1 MEPLFELL
9 WWAGLGRTP
18 KSEWRQPDLRGRP
31 KYNDYKR
38 TLIKPQPMKKREFLK
53 SASVLAAG
61 AAFPELMSCTSNTS
75 ESTQT
80 TETVH
85 VGRTNWAGNYTYSTD
100 NLVAPKTVE
109 ELQELIK
116 SYKKVKGLGTMHCF
130 NGIADSKFNQI
141 STAALNKV
149 ISLDKENETI
159 TVESGIK
166 YGEFCEYLDKNGFA
180 LHNLASLPH
189 ISVAGACSTSTH
201 GSGISNG
208 SLATAAIALEMVN
221 GKGEVVRLTKE
232 KNREEFL
239 MAIVSLGALGI
250 ITKVTLKVQPTF
262 KMKQVVYQNMPMAAL
277 EKDFEKIMA
286 SGYSVSLFTDW
297 KNKNVSEVWIKV
309 KSDDV
314 KEFAPE
320 FYEAKLANKNLHPI
334 ASADP
339 VNCTDQMGVDGTW
352 FERMPH
358 FKMGFTP
365 SSGKELQAEYF
376 VNIKDAYQ
384 AFMAVE
390 KLNEKVAPLLFITE
404 IRTIAADEIPMS
416 PFYKKTC
423 LAIHFTWKQE
433 VDAVMALLPEVEK
446 ALEPFGARPH
456 WGKVFTLQP
465 FVLQGRIEKLNEFK
479 ALMIKHDPE
488 GKFKNDFIETNLFG

>member
-1 MEPLFELL
+1 
-9 WWAGLGRTP
+9 
-18 KSEWRQPDLRGRP
+18 
-31 KYNDYKR
+31 
-38 TLIKPQPMKKREFLK
+38 MKKREFLK

-149 ISLDKENETI
+149 ISLDKENQTI

-320 FYEAKLANKNLHPI
+320 FYGAKLANKNLHPI

-404 IRTIAADEIPMS
+404 IRTIAGDEIPMS

-488 GKFKNDFIETNLFG
+488 GKFRNDFIETNLFG

>member
-1 MEPLFELL
+1 
-9 WWAGLGRTP
+9 
-18 KSEWRQPDLRGRP
+18 
-31 KYNDYKR
+31 
-38 TLIKPQPMKKREFLK
+38 MKKREFLK

-61 AAFPELMSCTSNTS
+61 AAFPQLMSCSNNTA
-75 ESTQT
+75 ENTQT
-80 TETVH
+80 AEAVH
-85 VGRTNWAGNYTYSTD
+85 GGRTNWAGNYTYSTD

-109 ELQELIK
+109 ELQEFIK
-116 SYKKVKGLGTMHCF
+116 SYKKAKGLGTMHCF

-149 ISLDKENETI
+149 ISLDKEKQTI

-221 GKGEVVRLTKE
+221 GKGELVNLTKE

-250 ITKVTLKVQPTF
+250 ITKVTLQVQPTF

-314 KEFAPE
+314 KEFAQE
-320 FYEAKLANKNLHPI
+320 FYGAKLATKNLHPI

-352 FERMPH
+352 YERMPH

-390 KLNEKVAPLLFITE
+390 KLNQKVAPLLFITE

-465 FVLQGRIEKLNEFK
+465 HVLQARIEKLNEFK
-479 ALMIKHDPE
+479 ALMLKHDPE
-488 GKFKNDFIETNLFG
+488 GKFRNDFIETNLFG

>member
-1 MEPLFELL
+1 
-9 WWAGLGRTP
+9 
-18 KSEWRQPDLRGRP
+18 
-31 KYNDYKR
+31 
-38 TLIKPQPMKKREFLK
+38 MKKREFLK
-53 SASVLAAG
+53 SASLLAAG
-61 AAFPELMSCTSNTS
+61 AAFPQLMSCSSTTS
-75 ESTQT
+75 ETTQT
-80 TETVH
+80 TEAVH

-116 SYKKVKGLGTMHCF
+116 SYKKAKGLGTMHCF

-149 ISLDKENETI
+149 ISLDKENQTI

-221 GKGEVVRLTKE
+221 GKGELVTLTKE

-297 KNKNVSEVWIKV
+297 KNKNVSEVWIKT

-314 KEFAPE
+314 KEFEPE
-320 FYEAKLANKNLHPI
+320 FYGAKLATKNLHPI
-334 ASADP
+334 ESADP
-339 VNCTDQMGVDGTW
+339 INCTDQMGVDGTW
-352 FERMPH
+352 YERMPH

-433 VDAVMALLPEVEK
+433 IDAVMALLPEVEK

-456 WGKVFTLQP
+456 WGKVFTLTP
-465 FVLQGRIEKLNEFK
+465 NVLQSRIEKLNEFK

-488 GKFKNDFIETNLFG
+488 GKFRNDFIDTNLFG

>member
-1 MEPLFELL
+1 
-9 WWAGLGRTP
+9 
-18 KSEWRQPDLRGRP
+18 
-31 KYNDYKR
+31 
-38 TLIKPQPMKKREFLK
+38 MKKREFLK

-320 FYEAKLANKNLHPI
+320 FYGAKLANKNLHPI

-390 KLNEKVAPLLFITE
+390 KLNEKVSPLLFITE
-404 IRTIAADEIPMS
+404 IRTIAGDEIPMS

-433 VDAVMALLPEVEK
+433 VNAVMALLPEVEK

-488 GKFKNDFIETNLFG
+488 GKFRNDFIETNLFG

>member
-1 MEPLFELL
+1 
-9 WWAGLGRTP
+9 
-18 KSEWRQPDLRGRP
+18 
-31 KYNDYKR
+31 
-38 TLIKPQPMKKREFLK
+38 MKKREFLK

-250 ITKVTLKVQPTF
+250 ITKVTLQVQPTF
-262 KMKQVVYQNMPMAAL
+262 KMKQVVYQNMPMASL

-320 FYEAKLANKNLHPI
+320 FYGAKLANKNLHPI

-352 FERMPH
+352 YERMPH

-384 AFMAVE
+384 AFMAIE

-488 GKFKNDFIETNLFG
+488 GKFRNDFIETNLFG

>member
-1 MEPLFELL
+1 
-9 WWAGLGRTP
+9 
-18 KSEWRQPDLRGRP
+18 
-31 KYNDYKR
+31 
-38 TLIKPQPMKKREFLK
+38 MKKREFLK
-53 SASVLAAG
+53 SVSVIAAG
-61 AAFPELMSCTSNTS
+61 AAFPPLMSCGNNTR
-75 ESTQT
+75 ETTQT
-80 TETVH
+80 AEAVQ

-100 NLVAPKTVE
+100 KLVAPKTVE
-109 ELQELIK
+109 ELQEFIK
-116 SYKKVKGLGTMHCF
+116 SYKKAKGLGTTHCF

-141 STAALNKV
+141 STANLNKV
-149 ISLDKENETI
+149 ISLDKENQTI
-159 TVESGIK
+159 TLESGIK
-166 YGEFCEYLDKNGFA
+166 YGEFCEYLDQNGFA

-201 GSGISNG
+201 GSGINNG
-208 SLATAAIALEMVN
+208 SLATAAVALEMVN
-221 GKGEVVRLTKE
+221 GKGELVTLTKE

-239 MAIVSLGALGI
+239 MAIVSLGTLGI
-250 ITKVTLKVQPTF
+250 ITKVTLKVLPTF
-262 KMKQVVYQNMPMAAL
+262 KMKQVVYQNMPMAVL

-309 KSDDV
+309 KSDEV
-314 KEFAPE
+314 KEFPPE
-320 FYEAKLANKNLHPI
+320 FYGAKLATKNLHPI
-334 ASADP
+334 ESSDP
-339 VNCTDQMGVDGTW
+339 VNCTEQMGVDGTW
-352 FERMPH
+352 YERMPH

-390 KLNEKVAPLLFITE
+390 KLNEKVAPLLFISE
-404 IRTIAADEIPMS
+404 IRTIAADDIPMS

-456 WGKVFTLQP
+456 WGKIFTLNP
-465 FVLQGRIEKLNEFK
+465 NLLQARIEKLNEFK
-479 ALMIKHDPE
+479 ALMLKHDPE
-488 GKFKNDFIETNLFG
+488 GKFRNNFIDTTLFG

>member
-1 MEPLFELL
+1 
-9 WWAGLGRTP
+9 
-18 KSEWRQPDLRGRP
+18 
-31 KYNDYKR
+31 
-38 TLIKPQPMKKREFLK
+38 MKKREFLK
-53 SASVLAAG
+53 SVSVLAAG
-61 AAFPELMSCTSNTS
+61 AAFPQLMSCGNT
-75 ESTQT
+75 T
-80 TETVH
+80 TETNQTAEAIQ

-109 ELQELIK
+109 ELQEFIK
-116 SYKKVKGLGTMHCF
+116 SNKKAKGLGTTHCF

-141 STAALNKV
+141 STANLNKV
-149 ISLDKENETI
+149 ISLDKENQTL

-166 YGEFCEYLDKNGFA
+166 YGEFCEYLDQNGFA

-201 GSGISNG
+201 GSGINNG
-208 SLATAAIALEMVN
+208 SLATAAVALEMVN
-221 GKGEVVRLTKE
+221 GKGELVTLTKE

-250 ITKVTLKVQPTF
+250 LTKVTLNLLPTF

-277 EKDFEKIMA
+277 EKNFEKIMA

-309 KSDDV
+309 KSDEV

-320 FYEAKLANKNLHPI
+320 FYGAKLATKNLHPI
-334 ASADP
+334 ESADP
-339 VNCTDQMGVDGTW
+339 VNCTDQLGVDGTW
-352 FERMPH
+352 YERMPH

-376 VNIKDAYQ
+376 VPIKDAYR

-390 KLNEKVAPLLFITE
+390 KLNEKVTPLLFITE
-404 IRTIAADEIPMS
+404 IRTIAADDIPMS

-456 WGKVFTLQP
+456 WGKIFTLNP
-465 FVLQGRIEKLNEFK
+465 TILQARIERLNEFK
-479 ALMIKHDPE
+479 ALMLKHDPE
-488 GKFKNDFIETNLFG
+488 GKFRNYFIDSSLFG

>member
-1 MEPLFELL
+1 
-9 WWAGLGRTP
+9 
-18 KSEWRQPDLRGRP
+18 
-31 KYNDYKR
+31 
-38 TLIKPQPMKKREFLK
+38 MKKREFLK

-201 GSGISNG
+201 GSGINNG

-250 ITKVTLKVQPTF
+250 ITKVTLQVQPTF

-320 FYEAKLANKNLHPI
+320 FYGAKLANKNLHPI

>member
-1 MEPLFELL
+1 
-9 WWAGLGRTP
+9 
-18 KSEWRQPDLRGRP
+18 
-31 KYNDYKR
+31 
-38 TLIKPQPMKKREFLK
+38 MKKREFLK

-61 AAFPELMSCTSNTS
+61 AAFPELMSCTNNTS

-80 TETVH
+80 NETVH

-100 NLVAPKTVE
+100 NLVAPKTAE

-277 EKDFEKIMA
+277 EKNFEKIMA

>member
-1 MEPLFELL
+1 
-9 WWAGLGRTP
+9 
-18 KSEWRQPDLRGRP
+18 
-31 KYNDYKR
+31 
-38 TLIKPQPMKKREFLK
+38 MKKREFLK

-61 AAFPELMSCTSNTS
+61 VAFPQLMSCSNNTA
-75 ESTQT
+75 ETTQT
-80 TETVH
+80 AEAVQ

-109 ELQELIK
+109 ELQDLVK
-116 SYKKVKGLGTMHCF
+116 SYKKAKGLGTMHCF

-149 ISLDKENETI
+149 ISLDKENQTI

-221 GKGEVVRLTKE
+221 GKGEVVTLTKE

-250 ITKVTLKVQPTF
+250 ITKVTLQVQPTF
-262 KMKQVVYQNMPMAAL
+262 KMKQVVYQNMPMSAL

-314 KEFAPE
+314 KTFAPE
-320 FYEAKLANKNLHPI
+320 FYGAKLATKNLHPI

-339 VNCTDQMGVDGTW
+339 INCTDQMGVDGTW
-352 FERMPH
+352 YERMPH
-358 FKMGFTP
+358 FKMGFMP

-376 VNIKDAYQ
+376 VNIKDAYA

-404 IRTIAADEIPMS
+404 IRTIAADDIPMS

-446 ALEPFGARPH
+446 ALGPFGARPH

-465 FVLQGRIEKLNEFK
+465 HVLQARIEKLNEFK
-479 ALMIKHDPE
+479 ALMLKHDPE
-488 GKFKNDFIETNLFG
+488 GKFRNDFIETNLFG

>member
-1 MEPLFELL
+1 
-9 WWAGLGRTP
+9 
-18 KSEWRQPDLRGRP
+18 
-31 KYNDYKR
+31 
-38 TLIKPQPMKKREFLK
+38 
-53 SASVLAAG
+53 
-61 AAFPELMSCTSNTS
+61 
-75 ESTQT
+75 
-80 TETVH
+80 
-85 VGRTNWAGNYTYSTD
+85 
-100 NLVAPKTVE
+100 
-109 ELQELIK
+109 
-116 SYKKVKGLGTMHCF
+116 
-130 NGIADSKFNQI
+130 
-141 STAALNKV
+141 
-149 ISLDKENETI
+149 
-159 TVESGIK
+159 
-166 YGEFCEYLDKNGFA
+166 

-221 GKGEVVRLTKE
+221 GKGEVVTLTKE

-250 ITKVTLKVQPTF
+250 ITKVTLQVQPTF
-262 KMKQVVYQNMPMAAL
+262 KMKQVVYQNMPMEAL

-297 KNKNVSEVWIKV
+297 KNKNVSEVWIKT

-320 FYEAKLANKNLHPI
+320 FYGAKLATKNLHPI
-334 ASADP
+334 ESADP
-339 VNCTDQMGVDGTW
+339 INCTDQMGIDGTW
-352 FERMPH
+352 YERMPH

-423 LAIHFTWKQE
+423 MAIHFTWKQE
-433 VDAVMALLPEVEK
+433 IEAVMSLLPEVEK

-465 FVLQGRIEKLNEFK
+465 IELQSRIEKLIDFK
-479 ALMIKHDPE
+479 ALMLKHDPE
-488 GKFKNDFIETNLFG
+488 GKFRNAFIDTYLFG

>member
-1 MEPLFELL
+1 
-9 WWAGLGRTP
+9 
-18 KSEWRQPDLRGRP
+18 
-31 KYNDYKR
+31 
-38 TLIKPQPMKKREFLK
+38 MKKREFLK

-309 KSDDV
+309 KFDDV

-320 FYEAKLANKNLHPI
+320 FYGAKLANKNLHPI

-404 IRTIAADEIPMS
+404 IRTIAGDEIPMS

-488 GKFKNDFIETNLFG
+488 GKFRNDFIETNLFG